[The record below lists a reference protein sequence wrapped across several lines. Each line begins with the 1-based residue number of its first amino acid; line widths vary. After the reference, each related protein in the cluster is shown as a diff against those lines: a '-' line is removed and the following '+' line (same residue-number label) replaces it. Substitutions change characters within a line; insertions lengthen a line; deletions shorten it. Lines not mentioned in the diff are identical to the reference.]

1 MRRDR
6 LPAVS
11 ALLLFLAPAA
21 QGAPEPIPVAT
32 PAGRKESVS
41 FAKEVADILA
51 ARCVGCHSAA
61 LAENKLN
68 LEEVAGMLK
77 GGKRGPAV
85 VPGKA
90 EESLL
95 FKMAAHRV
103 EPVMPPK
110 DKKDAKPLTPEEL
123 GLIKLW
129 IDAGAKDDSA
139 EE

>member
-1 MRRDR
+1 MRPERLSPRSHAPRGNAVLAALRPSPDR
-6 LPAVS
+6 TTRSVAAGIPTRSVGTRGNPLPSLA
-11 ALLLFLAPAA
+11 AFLVVLGFATAA
-21 QGAPEPIPVAT
+21 RGAPEPIPVAT
-32 PAGRKESVS
+32 PAGRKEPVS

-90 EESLL
+90 EES
-95 FKMAAHRV
+95 
-103 EPVMPPK
+103 
-110 DKKDAKPLTPEEL
+110 
-123 GLIKLW
+123 
-129 IDAGAKDDSA
+129 
-139 EE
+139 